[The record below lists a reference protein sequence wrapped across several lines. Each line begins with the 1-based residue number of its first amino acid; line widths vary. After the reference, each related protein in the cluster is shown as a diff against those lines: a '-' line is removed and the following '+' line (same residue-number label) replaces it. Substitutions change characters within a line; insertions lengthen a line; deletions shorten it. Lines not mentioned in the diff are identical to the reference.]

1 MTQARS
7 QPQSVQKHVRLT
19 ASLTLLC
26 SDAGHRVDFD
36 NIRVPSRPP
45 RHRSPLCYRLQLYA
59 AKMLKSLGLVHSYFV
74 SLDGVG
80 WSVSQDNMLHIAL
93 FSQV

>member
-1 MTQARS
+1 MGLLRDYEPSDATFLKHYTHVTQARS

-36 NIRVPSRPP
+36 NIRVGDLVIDLLFVTVCNCAP
-45 RHRSPLCYRLQLYA
+45 
-59 AKMLKSLGLVHSYFV
+59 LKSLKA
-74 SLDGVG
+74 
-80 WSVSQDNMLHIAL
+80 WT
-93 FSQV
+93 